1 MQLIIFGGGRW
12 AQEICKEA
20 IKFKNLTKIV
30 IVTNNKDAK
39 SKFDIL
45 NKKIIFCRY
54 FSSNILMK
62 KSKFIICNNVLD
74 HFKVLR
80 KIIKL
85 KNDILIEKPL
95 FNNIKHLKIL
105 KLKKNIFFSRIF
117 AFDYYLNLF
126 SNRINKNT
134 FPKVNIDWYDSKN
147 EKRYNQIKKHD
158 LKINYN
164 LDVFS
169 HLMNLVEIITRKKI
183 QKIDDYKV
191 KKDQKDE
198 SVFSIKCNQT
208 LFEFKI
214 SRIKKNRK
222 RYIKVHDLKK
232 NIHEIDFSKNNII
245 LKKNSNHLITKYS
258 YKSMGNLS
266 KMIETFLYM
275 KKDIEKLDI
284 NYGIKYLKFH
294 NMIFDKK

>member
-12 AQEICKEA
+12 AHEICKEA

-45 NKKIIFCRY
+45 NKRIIFCRY

-74 HFKVLR
+74 HFKVLK
-80 KIIKL
+80 KIIEL

-105 KLKKNIFFSRIF
+105 KSKKNIFFSRIF

-134 FPKVNIDWYDSKN
+134 ISKVNIDWYDSKN

-158 LKINYN
+158 LKIKYN

-169 HLMNLVEIITRKKI
+169 HLMNLVEIITKKKI

-191 KKDQKDE
+191 KKDKKDE
-198 SVFSIKCNQT
+198 SVFSIECNKT

-214 SRIKKNRK
+214 SRIKKNRI
-222 RYIKVHDLKK
+222 RRIRIHDLKK
-232 NIHEIDFSKNNII
+232 NIHEIDFSKNNFKII
-245 LKKNSNHLITKYS
+245 KNSKYLIKKYS
-258 YKSMGNLS
+258 YKSLGNLS

-275 KKDIEKLDI
+275 KKDIKKLNI
-284 NYGIKYLKFH
+284 NYGIKYLKLH
-294 NMIFDKK
+294 SMIFDNK